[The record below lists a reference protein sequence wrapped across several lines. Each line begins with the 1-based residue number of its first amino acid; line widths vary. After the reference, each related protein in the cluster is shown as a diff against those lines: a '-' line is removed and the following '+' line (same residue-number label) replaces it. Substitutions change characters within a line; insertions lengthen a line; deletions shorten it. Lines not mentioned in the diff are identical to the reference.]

1 MKTRLD
7 DVPVDFAAWRAKH
20 RLNVTAAAALLG
32 ISRTVVARYE
42 NHGAPVSR
50 TVRLAMVGAEQEIS
64 RKHTAIGHDLDAL
77 AGPLIRQP
85 GEPDADFRKRI
96 MER

>member
-7 DVPVDFAAWRAKH
+7 DVPVDFAAWRKA
-20 RLNVTAAAALLG
+20 RGLNVKDAAAVLG
-32 ISRTVVARYE
+32 ISRTNVARYE
-42 NHGAPVSR
+42 IHGKPVPR
-50 TVRLAMVGAEQEIS
+50 TVRLAMVGADHQACATGRELD
-64 RKHTAIGHDLDAL
+64 DLAR
-77 AGPLIRQP
+77 PLTRQP